1 MKLIAKS
8 IINKILVFNTF
19 ALKFLGLEKRIQYQ
33 KLVFFFLIYHGLV

>member
-19 ALKFLGLEKRIQYQ
+19 ALKFLGLE
-33 KLVFFFLIYHGLV
+33 LVFFFLIYHGLV